1 MSSPAR
7 RPSRSSSRPTV
18 MRRLAHSW
26 TRWRQK
32 RRTRQLVK
40 QQERMDLLVRP
51 LLMEALTP
59 VAEAMQRL
67 DLQQQQTR
75 ALLEQLVL
83 KEQATPPETKELLLE
98 VLQTLQPPPE
108 VEIAQRLGLPLRQSS
123 SPGSVS

>member
-32 RRTRQLVK
+32 RRTLRLVK

-59 VAEAMQRL
+59 VAQAMQRL
-67 DLQQQQTR
+67 DHQQQQTR

-83 KEQATPPETKELLLE
+83 REPATAPETKELLLE

-108 VEIAQRLGLPLRQSS
+108 VEIAQRLGLPLRQS
-123 SPGSVS
+123 